1 MQAAAAQNY
10 ELFYSHE
17 INYRRLLHYPQSA
30 RWLRF
35 ILPAA
40 MRAVLDECAEMAAR
54 RLRESAECI
63 GPVPA
68 PVYKVNDI
76 YRKIL
81 YIKCEKCAILDQIRG
96 QIETLAAAD
105 TKMAGGPD
113 SIRYIIERKSV

>member
-1 MQAAAAQNY
+1 MRWCW
-10 ELFYSHE
+10 
-17 INYRRLLHYPQSA
+17 INVRKWRRGG
-30 RWLRF
+30 
-35 ILPAA
+35 
-40 MRAVLDECAEMAAR
+40 CAK
-54 RLRESAECI
+54 SAECI

-105 TKMAGGPD
+105 TKWQAVQIQYD
-113 SIRYIIERKSV
+113 IS

>member
-1 MQAAAAQNY
+1 MSCFTAMRSITGGC
-10 ELFYSHE
+10 F
-17 INYRRLLHYPQSA
+17 IIPQSA

-40 MRAVLDECAEMAAR
+40 MRQVLDECAEMAAR

-105 TKMAGGPD
+105 TKWQAVQIQYD
-113 SIRYIIERKSV
+113 IS

>member
-1 MQAAAAQNY
+1 MCLVSA
-10 ELFYSHE
+10 
-17 INYRRLLHYPQSA
+17 YRRCGIRVVVEDA
-30 RWLRF
+30 RPLDCVTLCPWGGADSWSHLF
-35 ILPAA
+35 ACGDE
-40 MRAVLDECAEMAAR
+40 AVLDECAEMAAR

-105 TKMAGGPD
+105 TKWQAVQIQYD
-113 SIRYIIERKSV
+113 IS